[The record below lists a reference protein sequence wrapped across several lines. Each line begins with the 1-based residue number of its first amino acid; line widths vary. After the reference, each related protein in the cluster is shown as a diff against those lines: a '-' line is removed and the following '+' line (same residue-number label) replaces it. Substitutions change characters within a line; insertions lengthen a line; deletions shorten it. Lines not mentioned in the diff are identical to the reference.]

1 MTLYIDIEKKK
12 LVQSLTS
19 ERSVSA
25 PTFMQGDSEP
35 LEIHL
40 LETGVDSLFVEKV
53 LVAEKDSLR
62 VAIAR
67 FSGYPKMLTIA
78 TGYSLNNNGG
88 AEVILPL
95 NTKELEIALQE
106 QSQISAYIE
115 VEYSNKDGKVITVL
129 QTPCIVKND
138 LIDNAPSVDIQK
150 QFYDKTYID
159 NIFAKKADLTAG
171 GNFNSIKMKIKGTNK
186 YGYIILE
193 QDDEGNIS
201 PAYLSEVEYNAQ

>member
-88 AEVILPL
+88 AEVVLPL

-106 QSQISAYIE
+106 QSQISAYID

-138 LIDNAPSVDIQK
+138 LIDNTPSVDIQE

-159 NIFAKKADLTAG
+159 NIFTKKADLTAG

-201 PAYLSEVEYNAQ
+201 PAYLSEDEYNAQ